1 MSTKLQ
7 KDELSIAILSGG
19 KSSRM
24 GYEDK
29 GLMKFNGLSVLSR
42 IIKISCK
49 YSNDVFIIANNN
61 KEYYEKLHPYIY
73 SDILDNYQGP
83 LSGIYTAL
91 SKCKNKYVII
101 LPCDGP
107 FISEGYFEKFISYST
122 EQHILVAKTGDR
134 LQPVY
139 ARISGSLKENLNIF
153 LETGERKIDK
163 WYTACGYKEILFQKD
178 DEMFININSKDD
190 IKKNRQII
198 DKLYG

>member
-1 MSTKLQ
+1 MLAKLQ
-7 KDELSIAILSGG
+7 KYDLSIAVLSGG

-24 GYEDK
+24 NYEDK
-29 GLMKFNGLSVLSR
+29 GLMKYNGISVLSR
-42 IIKISCK
+42 IVKLSCK

-61 KEYYEKLHPYIY
+61 MEDYEKLHPNLY

-91 SKCKNKYVII
+91 SKCKNSYVII

-107 FISEGYFEKFISYST
+107 FIKEDYFEKLINSET
-122 EQHILVAKTGDR
+122 DQPILVAKTGDR

-139 ARISGSLKENLNIF
+139 ARLDASLKEDLKVF

-163 WYTACGYKEILFQKD
+163 WYTACGYKEIFFEQD
-178 DEMFININSKDD
+178 DEMFININSKED
-190 IKKNRQII
+190 IEKNRLLI
-198 DKLYG
+198 DKLYE

>member
-7 KDELSIAILSGG
+7 KDDLSIAILAGG

-29 GLMKFNGLSVLSR
+29 GLIKFNGYSVLSR
-42 IIKISCK
+42 ILNIADNFSD
-49 YSNDVFIIANNN
+49 DVFVISNRNFD
-61 KEYYEKLHPYIY
+61 EYAKLHSRLY
-73 SDILDNYQGP
+73 SDILDDYQGP
-83 LSGIYTAL
+83 LSGIYTSL
-91 SKCKNKYVII
+91 SKCNNKYVII

-107 FISEGYFEKFISYST
+107 FIDEEYFERFTSCGTDVSIF
-122 EQHILVAKTGDR
+122 VAKTGDR

-139 ARISGSLKENLNIF
+139 ARLDASLRENLKAF

-163 WYTACGYKEILFQKD
+163 WYTACGYKEILFEQS

-190 IKKNRQII
+190 IEKNRLLI
-198 DKLYG
+198 DKLYE

>member
-1 MSTKLQ
+1 MLAKLQ
-7 KDELSIAILSGG
+7 KYDLSIAVLSGG

-24 GYEDK
+24 NYEDK
-29 GLMKFNGLSVLSR
+29 GLMKYNGISVLSR
-42 IIKISCK
+42 IVKLSCK

-61 KEYYEKLHPYIY
+61 MKDYEKLHPNLY

-91 SKCKNKYVII
+91 SKCKNSYVII

-107 FISEGYFEKFISYST
+107 FIKEDYFEKLINSET
-122 EQHILVAKTGDR
+122 DQPILVAKTGDR

-139 ARISGSLKENLNIF
+139 ARLDASLKEDLKVF

-163 WYTACGYKEILFQKD
+163 WYTACGYKEILFEQSD
-178 DEMFININSKDD
+178 QMFININSKDD
-190 IKKNRQII
+190 IEKNRLLI
-198 DKLYG
+198 DKLYE

>member
-7 KDELSIAILSGG
+7 KDDLSVAVLSGG

-24 GYEDK
+24 NYEDK
-29 GLMKFNGLSVLSR
+29 GLIEFNGFSVLLR
-42 IIKISCK
+42 IIELSNK
-49 YSNDVFIIANNN
+49 YSNDVFIIANDNLE
-61 KEYYEKLHPYIY
+61 EYKKLHPHLY

-91 SKCKNKYVII
+91 SKSKNRYVII

-107 FISEGYFEKFISYST
+107 FVKEDYFKKFINYESD
-122 EQHILVAKTGDR
+122 QHILVAKTGDR

-139 ARISGSLKENLNIF
+139 ARLDSLLKENLRAF

-163 WYTACGYKEILFQKD
+163 WYASCGYEEIFFEQD
-178 DEMFININSKDD
+178 EEMFININSKDD
-190 IKKNRQII
+190 IEKNRSLI
-198 DKLYG
+198 DIFYG

>member
-1 MSTKLQ
+1 MLAKLQ
-7 KDELSIAILSGG
+7 KYDLSVAVLSGG

-24 GYEDK
+24 NYEDK
-29 GLMKFNGLSVLSR
+29 GLMEFNGFSVLSR
-42 IIKISCK
+42 IIKISNK

-61 KEYYEKLHPYIY
+61 MKDYEKLHPNLY

-91 SKCKNKYVII
+91 SKCKNSYVII

-107 FISEGYFEKFISYST
+107 FIKEDYFEKLINSET
-122 EQHILVAKTGDR
+122 DQPILVAKTGDR

-139 ARISGSLKENLNIF
+139 ARLDASLKEDLKVF

-163 WYTACGYKEILFQKD
+163 WYTACGYEEIFFEQD
-178 DEMFININSKDD
+178 DEMFININSKED
-190 IKKNRQII
+190 IEKNRLLI

>member
-1 MSTKLQ
+1 MSNKIQ
-7 KDELSIAILSGG
+7 KDDLSIAVLSGG

-24 GYEDK
+24 NYEDK
-29 GLMKFNGLSVLSR
+29 GLIQFNGFSVLSR
-42 IIKISCK
+42 ITKLSYK
-49 YSNDVFIIANNN
+49 YSDDVFIITND
-61 KEYYEKLHPYIY
+61 KHEEYGKLHPYIY

-91 SKCKNKYVII
+91 SKCKNRYVII

-107 FISEGYFEKFISYST
+107 FIKEDYFERFINYRVD
-122 EQHILVAKTGDR
+122 QNILVAKTGDR

-139 ARISGSLKENLNIF
+139 ARLESSLKDNLKVF

-163 WYTACGYKEILFQKD
+163 WYTACGYEEILYEKS

-190 IKKNRQII
+190 IEKNRILI

>member
-1 MSTKLQ
+1 MLAKLQ
-7 KDELSIAILSGG
+7 KYDLSVAVLSGG

-24 GYEDK
+24 NYEDK
-29 GLMKFNGLSVLSR
+29 GLMKYNGISVLSR
-42 IIKISCK
+42 IVKLSCK

-61 KEYYEKLHPYIY
+61 VEDYEKLHPNLY

-91 SKCKNKYVII
+91 SKCKNSYVII

-107 FISEGYFEKFISYST
+107 FIKEDYFEKLINSET
-122 EQHILVAKTGDR
+122 DQPILVAKTGDR

-139 ARISGSLKENLNIF
+139 ARLDASLKEDLKVF

-163 WYTACGYKEILFQKD
+163 WYTACGYEEIFFEQD
-178 DEMFININSKDD
+178 DEMFININSKED
-190 IKKNRQII
+190 IEKNRLLI

>member
-7 KDELSIAILSGG
+7 KDDLSVAVLSGG

-24 GYEDK
+24 NYEDK
-29 GLMKFNGLSVLSR
+29 GLIEFNGFSVLLR
-42 IIKISCK
+42 IIELSNK
-49 YSNDVFIIANNN
+49 YSNDVFIIANDNLE
-61 KEYYEKLHPYIY
+61 EYKKLHPHLY

-91 SKCKNKYVII
+91 SKSKNRYVII

-107 FISEGYFEKFISYST
+107 FVKEDYFKKFINYESD
-122 EQHILVAKTGDR
+122 QHILVAKTGDR

-139 ARISGSLKENLNIF
+139 ARLDSLLKENLRAF

-163 WYTACGYKEILFQKD
+163 WYAPCGYEEIFFEQD
-178 DEMFININSKDD
+178 EEMFININSKDD
-190 IKKNRQII
+190 IEKNRSLI
-198 DKLYG
+198 DRFYG

>member
-7 KDELSIAILSGG
+7 KDDLSIAVLSGG

-24 GYEDK
+24 NYEDK
-29 GLMKFNGLSVLSR
+29 GLIEFNGFSVLSR
-42 IIKISCK
+42 IIEISNK

-61 KEYYEKLHPYIY
+61 LKEYEKLHPYLY

-91 SKCKNKYVII
+91 SKSKNKYVII
-101 LPCDGP
+101 LPSDGP
-107 FISEGYFEKFISYST
+107 FVKEDYFEKFINYESD
-122 EQHILVAKTGDR
+122 QHILVTKTGDR

-139 ARISGSLKENLNIF
+139 ARFDSSLKENLRVF

-163 WYTACGYKEILFQKD
+163 WYTACGYEEIFFEQNE
-178 DEMFININSKDD
+178 EMFININSKDD
-190 IKKNRQII
+190 IEKNRSLI
-198 DKLYG
+198 DRFYG

>member
-7 KDELSIAILSGG
+7 KDDLSIAVLSGG

-24 GYEDK
+24 NYEDK
-29 GLMKFNGLSVLSR
+29 GLIEFNGFSVLSR
-42 IIKISCK
+42 IIEISNK

-61 KEYYEKLHPYIY
+61 LKEYEKLHPYLY

-91 SKCKNKYVII
+91 SKSKNKYVII
-101 LPCDGP
+101 LPSDGP
-107 FISEGYFEKFISYST
+107 FVKEDYFEKFINYESD
-122 EQHILVAKTGDR
+122 QHILVTKTGDQ

-139 ARISGSLKENLNIF
+139 ARLESSLKENLRVF

-163 WYTACGYKEILFQKD
+163 WYTACGYEEIFFEKN

-190 IKKNRQII
+190 IEKNRSLI
-198 DKLYG
+198 DRFYG

>member
-1 MSTKLQ
+1 MLAKLQ
-7 KDELSIAILSGG
+7 KYDLSVAVLSGG

-24 GYEDK
+24 NYEDK
-29 GLMKFNGLSVLSR
+29 GLMKYNGISVLSR
-42 IIKISCK
+42 IVKLSCK

-61 KEYYEKLHPYIY
+61 MEDYEKLHPNLY

-91 SKCKNKYVII
+91 SKCKNSYVII

-107 FISEGYFEKFISYST
+107 FIKEDYFEKLINSET
-122 EQHILVAKTGDR
+122 DQPILVAKTGDR

-139 ARISGSLKENLNIF
+139 ARLDASLKEDLKVF

-163 WYTACGYKEILFQKD
+163 WYTACGYEEILFEQS
-178 DEMFININSKDD
+178 DEMFININSKYD
-190 IKKNRQII
+190 IENNRSLI

>member
-7 KDELSIAILSGG
+7 KDDLSIAVLSGG

-24 GYEDK
+24 NYEDK
-29 GLMKFNGLSVLSR
+29 GLIEFNGFSVLSR
-42 IIKISCK
+42 IIEISNK

-61 KEYYEKLHPYIY
+61 LEEYKKLHPYLY

-91 SKCKNKYVII
+91 SKSKNKYVII
-101 LPCDGP
+101 LPSDGP
-107 FISEGYFEKFISYST
+107 FVKEDYFEKFINYESD
-122 EQHILVAKTGDR
+122 QHILVTKTGDQ

-139 ARISGSLKENLNIF
+139 ARLESSLKENLRVF

-163 WYTACGYKEILFQKD
+163 WYTACGYEEIFFEQNE
-178 DEMFININSKDD
+178 EMFININSEDD
-190 IKKNRQII
+190 IEKNRSLI
-198 DKLYG
+198 DRFYG

>member
-7 KDELSIAILSGG
+7 KDDLSIAVLSGG

-24 GYEDK
+24 NYEDK
-29 GLMKFNGLSVLSR
+29 GLIEFNGFSVLSR
-42 IIKISCK
+42 IIEISNK

-61 KEYYEKLHPYIY
+61 LKEYEKLHPYLY

-91 SKCKNKYVII
+91 SKSKNKYVII
-101 LPCDGP
+101 LPSDGP
-107 FISEGYFEKFISYST
+107 FVKEDYFEKFINYESD
-122 EQHILVAKTGDR
+122 QHILVTKTGGR

-139 ARISGSLKENLNIF
+139 ARLDSSLKENLRVF

-163 WYTACGYKEILFQKD
+163 WYTACGYEEIFFEQNE
-178 DEMFININSKDD
+178 EMFININSKDD
-190 IKKNRQII
+190 IEKNRSLI
-198 DKLYG
+198 DRFYG